1 MGDDLEDLGKLL
13 LRLAVGGLILFHG
26 VAKLQGGIGFVSSAV
41 QQAGLPLFLAYG
53 VYVAEVV
60 APVLIIIGLLTRPA
74 ALTIVID
81 MLGAIYLVRRGD
93 VTRISD
99 AGGAWA
105 IEVEAFFLLAALAIA
120 CLGAGRIALEKP
132 SRWA

>member
-1 MGDDLEDLGKLL
+1 MRDDLEDLGKLL

-26 VAKLQGGIGFVSSAV
+26 VAKVRGGIGFVSSAV
-41 QQAGLPLFLAYG
+41 QQGGLPLFLAYG

-74 ALTIVID
+74 ALTIVVD
-81 MLGAIYLVRRGD
+81 MLGAIYLVRHGD

-105 IEVEAFFLLAALAIA
+105 IEVEVFFLLGALAIA
-120 CLGAGRIALEKP
+120 CLGAGRIALERP